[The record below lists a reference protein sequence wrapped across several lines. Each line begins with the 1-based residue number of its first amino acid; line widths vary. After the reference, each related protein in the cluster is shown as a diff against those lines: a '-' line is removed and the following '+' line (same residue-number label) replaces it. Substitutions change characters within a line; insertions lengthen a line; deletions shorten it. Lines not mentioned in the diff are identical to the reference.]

1 MLKEFYNNSP
11 LEELKVPLIQGRDKP
26 LSSGKFKKHS
36 AISSIHSNLDDHA
49 HLGADVHFLIDI
61 PSPKFS
67 SALGDD
73 IGEDE
78 EKNEI
83 IRCILNSDSN
93 AL

>member
-1 MLKEFYNNSP
+1 ME
-11 LEELKVPLIQGRDKP
+11 
-26 LSSGKFKKHS
+26 
-36 AISSIHSNLDDHA
+36 
-49 HLGADVHFLIDI
+49 I

-83 IRCILNSDSN
+83 IRSILYNDPT
-93 AL
+93 ALKDILSVTSLDIT